1 MRKAWPPGRLPAPA
15 QSDDL
20 QDGEDE
26 NYFGHQSHSPFAGRV
41 DREPA
46 HQAPKVAAS
55 HLQVVAPGVGRA
67 KVALP
72 ARLEALDVASQ
83 QGFAFGRAF

>member
-1 MRKAWPPGRLPAPA
+1 MPEVILA
-15 QSDDL
+15 QAELL
-20 QDGEDE
+20 QTIESMADALLTRTGDG
-26 NYFGHQSHSPFAGRV
+26 PFAGRV